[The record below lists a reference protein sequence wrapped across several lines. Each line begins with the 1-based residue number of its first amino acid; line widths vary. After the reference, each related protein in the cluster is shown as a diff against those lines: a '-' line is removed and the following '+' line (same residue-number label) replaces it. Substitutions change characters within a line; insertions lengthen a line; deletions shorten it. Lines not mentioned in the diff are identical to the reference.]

1 MENQDKII
9 EVLKEKLDQTETK
22 LSITVQ
28 DYNDMDIE
36 YKKLIIE
43 RDAHLES
50 IQLVRNTCNIEKEKL
65 IVEKNNLEN
74 KLNNDCRMLV
84 QQNDTNNDFIQSE
97 VKSSPGNNNNNIV
110 ADVDHIEND
119 QDTKKETVLQCD
131 DKIQMLTK
139 EQNLTI
145 SSLKQHISIQE
156 CSIEHSFLN

>member
-28 DYNDMDIE
+28 DYNDMNIE
-36 YKKLIIE
+36 YNKVIIE

-50 IQLVRNTCNIEKEKL
+50 IQQVRNTCNIEKEKL

-84 QQNDTNNDFIQSE
+84 QQNDTNNDFVQSE
-97 VKSSPGNNNNNIV
+97 VKSSPANNNNVV

-156 CSIEHSFLN
+156 CILHSSIN

>member
-1 MENQDKII
+1 M
-9 EVLKEKLDQTETK
+9 T
-22 LSITVQ
+22 TV
-28 DYNDMDIE
+28 
-36 YKKLIIE
+36 
-43 RDAHLES
+43 
-50 IQLVRNTCNIEKEKL
+50 
-65 IVEKNNLEN
+65 
-74 KLNNDCRMLV
+74 
-84 QQNDTNNDFIQSE
+84 
-97 VKSSPGNNNNNIV
+97 GNNNNVV